1 MEHGCDSLRLRT
13 IGVDLGSERHP
24 LPNECWPSC
33 PPDQAVVL
41 PARDTEAMNDRR
53 GAYTAERAAALSGVP
68 KSTVHHWARKEWLAP
83 SVSPTKIKL
92 WSYTDLMGLRAIH
105 WLRHPKPT
113 PDGDEIPPTPMSVVR
128 EALAEL
134 DRIDL
139 DLWEEER
146 GFMVR
151 VNRSGTVHIGPI
163 DDSKPIGAQLPLD
176 LDLIEPFESESGIR
190 GPNLI
195 APRPQLRIVPGK
207 LGGAPHLLR
216 TRLETEALA
225 AISQRGV
232 EKENVYRLY
241 PRFDR
246 KAIDQ
251 ALDLE
256 TQLAKNLEPIAAAA

>member
-1 MEHGCDSLRLRT
+1 M
-13 IGVDLGSERHP
+13 
-24 LPNECWPSC
+24 
-33 PPDQAVVL
+33 
-41 PARDTEAMNDRR
+41 PARDTGSMNDRR
-53 GAYTAERAAALSGVP
+53 GAYTAERAAGLSGVP
-68 KSTVHHWARKEWLAP
+68 KSTVHHWARKEWLVP
-83 SVSPTKIKL
+83 SVSPTRVKL
-92 WSYTDLMGLRAIH
+92 WSYTDLMGLRAMH

-113 PDGDEIPPTPMSVVR
+113 PDGDEIPRTPMPVVR

-151 VNRSGTVHIGPI
+151 VDRSGAVHIGPV
-163 DDSKPIGAQLPLD
+163 DNSKPIGPQLPLEN

-190 GPNLI
+190 GPDLV

-207 LGGAPHLLR
+207 LAGAPHLLR

-225 AISQRGV
+225 SISRRGI
-232 EKENVYRLY
+232 EKESVYRLY
-241 PRFDR
+241 PNFDR
-246 KAIDQ
+246 AAIDQ

-256 TQLAKNLEPIAAAA
+256 TQLARNLEPVATAA

>member
-1 MEHGCDSLRLRT
+1 
-13 IGVDLGSERHP
+13 
-24 LPNECWPSC
+24 
-33 PPDQAVVL
+33 
-41 PARDTEAMNDRR
+41 MNDRR

-68 KSTVHHWARKEWLAP
+68 KSTVHHWARKEWLVP
-83 SVSPTKIKL
+83 SVSPTRVKL

-139 DLWEEER
+139 DLWEEQR
-146 GFMVR
+146 GFLVR
-151 VNRSGTVHIGPI
+151 VDRSGAVHVGPI
-163 DDSKPIGAQLPLD
+163 DDSKPVGRQLPLEN

-190 GPNLI
+190 GPDLI

-207 LGGAPHLLR
+207 MAGAPHLLR

-225 AISQRGV
+225 AISRRGV
-232 EKENVYRLY
+232 EPENVYRLY
-241 PRFDR
+241 PSFDR
-246 KAIDQ
+246 AAIDQ

-256 TQLAKNLEPIAAAA
+256 SQLARNLEPVATAA

>member
-1 MEHGCDSLRLRT
+1 
-13 IGVDLGSERHP
+13 
-24 LPNECWPSC
+24 
-33 PPDQAVVL
+33 
-41 PARDTEAMNDRR
+41 MNDRR
-53 GAYTAERAAALSGVP
+53 GAYSAERAAALSGVP
-68 KSTVHHWARKEWLAP
+68 KSTVHHWARKEWLTP

-92 WSYTDLMGLRAIH
+92 WSYTDLMGLRAMH

-113 PDGDEIPPTPMSVVR
+113 ADGDEIPPTPMSVVR
-128 EALAEL
+128 EALAGL

-139 DLWEEER
+139 DLWEEAH

-151 VNRSGTVHIGPI
+151 VDRSGAVHIGPV
-163 DDSKPIGAQLPLD
+163 DDSKPIGPQLPLEN
-176 LDLIEPFESESGIR
+176 LDLIEPFEAESGIR
-190 GPNLI
+190 GPDLV

-207 LGGAPHLLR
+207 LAGAPHLLR

-241 PRFDR
+241 PSFDPA
-246 KAIDQ
+246 AIDQ

-256 TQLAKNLEPIAAAA
+256 AQLAKNLEPIPAAA

>member
-1 MEHGCDSLRLRT
+1 MLE
-13 IGVDLGSERHP
+13 
-24 LPNECWPSC
+24 
-33 PPDQAVVL
+33 
-41 PARDTEAMNDRR
+41 RDTEAMNDRR
-53 GAYTAERAAALSGVP
+53 GAYTADRAAALSGVP

-92 WSYTDLMGLRAIH
+92 WSYTDLMGLRAIY

-113 PDGDEIPPTPMSVVR
+113 PDGDEIPPTPMSIVR
-128 EALAEL
+128 EALAVL
-134 DRIDL
+134 DQIDL
-139 DLWEEER
+139 GLWEEER

-151 VNRSGTVHIGPI
+151 VNRSGTVHVGPS

-225 AISQRGV
+225 AISRRGV

-246 KAIDQ
+246 EAIDQ

-256 TQLAKNLEPIAAAA
+256 TQLAKNLEPVAAAA